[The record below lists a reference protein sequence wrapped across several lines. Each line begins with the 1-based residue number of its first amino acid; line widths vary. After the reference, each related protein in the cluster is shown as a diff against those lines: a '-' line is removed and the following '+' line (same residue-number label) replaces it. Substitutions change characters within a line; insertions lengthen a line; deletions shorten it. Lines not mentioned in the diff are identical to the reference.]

1 MATHC
6 LSSRELLRCG
16 RQEGFRQTEGGLAV
30 GQRGCTGLFVS
41 RIYDSGREGTQWD
54 RICLDIAEKAAIEVS
69 VWLFDRVEEADG
81 EMGDLRRWYERQK
94 ENVQCSAQYC
104 SNYRSMILYGGGG
117 GRYARLAVEI
127 QPGDER
133 DTVFWG
139 YDLSFPKE
147 SFIRYLPP
155 VFREK
160 LPLERFLAV
169 QQDIYLNLEA
179 AVDTLPEKLDYE
191 LCSSWQAAR
200 LARWMGWGEL
210 AAKKAPLG
218 ENILR
223 KLLQS
228 GISLTAR
235 KGTGAYYIGLTE
247 ILTGRRAVMVEE
259 PEKCRAVVLVLGRP
273 EGDWKRCRD
282 WLKKNTAIGIDMD
295 FVVLERTD
303 RLNEQ
308 CFLDRTATLSK
319 YESVLSERGCPIE
332 CIRLL

>member
-6 LSSRELLRCG
+6 LSSRELLCCG
-16 RQEGFRQTEGGLAV
+16 RQEGFRRTAEGLTV
-30 GQRGCTGLFVS
+30 GQKNCTGLFVS

-54 RICLDIAEKAAIEVS
+54 RIRLDIAEKAAIEVY
-69 VWLFDRVEEADG
+69 VWLFDRVEEADEETG
-81 EMGDLRRWYERQK
+81 ELRRWFEQQK
-94 ENVQCSAQYC
+94 GNARYSAQYH

-127 QPGDER
+127 QPGEER
-133 DTVFWG
+133 ETLFRG

-147 SFIRYLPP
+147 SFTRYLPTI
-155 VFREK
+155 FRDN

-169 QQDIYLNLEA
+169 QQDIYLKLET

-210 AAKKAPLG
+210 AARKNPLG
-218 ENILR
+218 EDILK
-223 KLLQS
+223 KLLQT
-228 GISLTAR
+228 GIALTGRKGTCGYYISLTR
-235 KGTGAYYIGLTE
+235 
-247 ILTGRRAVMVEE
+247 ILTGRGAVMVEE
-259 PEKCRAVVLVLGRP
+259 PEKCKAVVLVLGQPRQ
-273 EGDWKRCRD
+273 DWEQCRK

-308 CFLDRTATLSK
+308 CFLDRTAALSR
-319 YESVLSERGCPIE
+319 YESVLSAGGCPIE
-332 CIRLL
+332 CLRLL